1 MKRQTL
7 SDKIVDI
14 VNFILILLISIVS
27 LIPIWNSITIS
38 ITPAY
43 AQSLSFRLWPEAI
56 DFSAWI
62 SILSSSY
69 MWKCFKNTVIRTVFG
84 TILSLVLTITT
95 AYPLSKK
102 RLPGRRFFMFLLTFT
117 MLFNGGMIP
126 TFLLVKNLKLMNTI
140 WALLLPG
147 ALSAFNIIVMRNFF
161 EGIPESLEESASLD
175 GANDIYIMVKIMLP
189 LALPSVAT
197 IALWLAV
204 NHWNSWFDVVLYIND
219 RNKYVLQMVLKE
231 FQEMTSVENMELGT
245 VGTVAP
251 TTDAVQNAS
260 TLFVIIPILM
270 VYPFLQKYFIKGV
283 TVGAVK
289 G

>member
-126 TFLLVKNLKLMNTI
+126 TFLLVKSLKLMNTI

>member
-1 MKRQTL
+1 
-7 SDKIVDI
+7 
-14 VNFILILLISIVS
+14 
-27 LIPIWNSITIS
+27 
-38 ITPAY
+38 
-43 AQSLSFRLWPEAI
+43 
-56 DFSAWI
+56 
-62 SILSSSY
+62 
-69 MWKCFKNTVIRTVFG
+69 
-84 TILSLVLTITT
+84 
-95 AYPLSKK
+95 
-102 RLPGRRFFMFLLTFT
+102 

-126 TFLLVKNLKLMNTI
+126 TFLLVKSLHLMNSI

-161 EGIPESLEESASLD
+161 EGIPDSLEESASLD
-175 GANDIYIMVKIMLP
+175 GANDIYILVKIMLP

-231 FQEMTSVENMELGT
+231 FQEMTSVENMELGN
-245 VGTVAP
+245 VGTVAL

-289 G
+289 E

>member
-7 SDKIVDI
+7 SDRILDI

-27 LIPIWNSITIS
+27 IIPIWNSITIS

-43 AQSLSFRLWPEAI
+43 AQSLSFRLWPEAV
-56 DFSAWI
+56 DFGAWL

-69 MWKCFKNTVIRTVFG
+69 MWKCFKNTVIRTVLG
-84 TILSLVLTITT
+84 TLLSLVLTITT

-102 RLPGRRFFMFLLTFT
+102 RLPCRRFFMFLLTFT

-126 TFLLVKNLKLMNTI
+126 TFLLVKSLHLMNSI

-161 EGIPESLEESASLD
+161 EGIPDSLEESASLD
-175 GANDIYIMVKIMLP
+175 GANDIYILVKIMLP

-231 FQEMTSVENMELGT
+231 FQEMTSVENMELGN
-245 VGTVAP
+245 VGTVAL

-289 G
+289 E